1 MGNSFGSRWYNS
13 NSSTGQVFVWHNIGQ
28 HVDPHSELIA
38 IDLKSCR
45 LGTWKSSHDYTLGIS
60 NLLSKVGYRTIF
72 LDTIKLPVPLIGAFR
87 AHHTCTRVFIIL
99 SQTILQTG
107 NNTVLPKRSC
117 CQSASSCAPLFADAL
132 LIVKDKRCHF
142 RLSDCAAIRSSRLK
156 TESRVFLLCSSIASI
171 VLRNL
176 SCRLFNSSILSS
188 ATSWIFAIFCCLV

>member
-1 MGNSFGSRWYNS
+1 MDNSFGSRWYNS

-28 HVDPHSELIA
+28 HVHPHSELIA
-38 IDLKSCR
+38 IDLESCR
-45 LGTWKSSHDYTLGIS
+45 PGTGKSYHDCALGIS

-72 LDTIKLPVPLIGAFR
+72 LDTIKLTVLRIGPFR

-99 SQTILQTG
+99 PQTIFQTG

-117 CQSASSCAPLFADAL
+117 CQSACSFAPLFADAL
-132 LIVKDKRCHF
+132 LILKDKRCHF
-142 RLSDCAAIRSSRLK
+142 RLSDCAAIHFSRLK

-171 VLRNL
+171 VLRIL

-188 ATSWIFAIFCCLV
+188 ATF